1 MIYDSPFYL
10 NIFIYSAFNIIFG
23 LYSHFIKERLF
34 LSESLVS
41 MAFGIIFGP
50 FGLGIITFPSKRS
63 ETLIVDKN
71 NELWNLFK
79 QLARFVMTFQTMA
92 AGISLPR

>member
-1 MIYDSPFYL
+1 MTSSTHL
-10 NIFIYSAFNIIFG
+10 NIAIYSAFNIIFG

-41 MAFGIIFGP
+41 ILFGVAFGP
-50 FGLGIITFPSKRS
+50 VGLNLIYPSQRQVDS
-63 ETLIVDKN
+63 EKFWMVVY
-71 NELWNLFK
+71 